1 MPPNWNQSKN
11 GSLPSSQQRG
21 GVSETTP
28 LIIMPSANSTDVS
41 SSENLALLE
50 AAAANA
56 AHPPN
61 SPYRSRQ
68 EQQQQQQLSKNSMDN
83 GDNDSSKVRL
93 YSSAEQRQRQL
104 RRQCL
109 RMSLGLAL
117 ILLVVFAAA
126 VVVFGND
133 LLSPANNDMNRHHDE
148 SSKKY
153 LSCQEPFSRLHPVQD
168 LGLPSFDRPSF
179 HPASSVLGPYKA
191 THSTRAIPTN
201 AWYQNLIML
210 QDDEEPTDFHRA
222 YAVPYVLDASGPMG
236 GLRMHTNHVSSSSNV
251 LQLTS
256 NAMHGVTMGAIHRTQ
271 GPNGMKHFG
280 KAYSI
285 QEMTQLTITL
295 QWVSAEHDGHALHTL
310 AVSIICVYNHRVI
323 LTSYIV
329 FVPFRLH
336 DPFIHTIFQ
345 LDHRTTSKCRLRLPK
360 ACPMQQ

>member
-1 MPPNWNQSKN
+1 MPPNWNRSKN
-11 GSLPSSQQRG
+11 GSLPQRG

-50 AAAANA
+50 AAAANVT
-56 AHPPN
+56 N

-68 EQQQQQQLSKNSMDN
+68 EQQQQQQQLSKNSMDN

-117 ILLVVFAAA
+117 ILLVVLAAA

-210 QDDEEPTDFHRA
+210 QDDEEPTDFHRT

-285 QEMTQLTITL
+285 QVMVN
-295 QWVSAEHDGHALHTL
+295 WVSAECGHALRTL
-310 AVSIICVYNHRVI
+310 TVSIVCLSNHRVI
-323 LTSYIV
+323 LTSYNV
-329 FVPFRLH
+329 FGPFFLLH

-345 LDHRTTSKCRLRLPK
+345 FDHRTTSKCRLRLPK